1 MGYSPRVP
9 MPDFGSYYIYGPVG
23 SGKTVLAAQMFI
35 EAKRRQ
41 YFERLPGQYL
51 FVNSYDFFEDLKK
64 SFDDPHMD
72 GHAILAQFSNAEYLV
87 LDDLGSVRFTEWSL
101 SQLQILINN
110 RYEMLLTTVITSN
123 LDLGE
128 LANATGDDRIPSR
141 IKRMCKTIRIK

>member
-1 MGYSPRVP
+1 MARTQEQWEKYNLPKVIAGFSPRLRRDLSMGYSPRVP

-87 LDDLGSVRFTEWSL
+87 LDDLGSVRFTE
-101 SQLQILINN
+101 
-110 RYEMLLTTVITSN
+110 
-123 LDLGE
+123 
-128 LANATGDDRIPSR
+128 
-141 IKRMCKTIRIK
+141 